1 MTSLLQSFGL
11 CQRSTYSQ
19 TLVKQAGSAAEFLGA
34 TGNRG
39 AIRHSKIHRTS
50 PLIHKKNSKNMVA
63 AHGPRTALR
72 EACWS
77 LKSGKRQV
85 GERVILGR
93 RRARRR
99 KWQIE
104 TEQYRV
110 REIDDGKPI
119 RNNFG

>member
-11 CQRSTYSQ
+11 CQHSTHSQ

-39 AIRHSKIHRTS
+39 AIRDANIHRTS
-50 PLIHKKNSKNMVA
+50 PLIHKKNSKYIVA
-63 AHGPRTALR
+63 AHEPRTALR

-119 RNNFG
+119 RNNSG